1 MRKQILVVST
11 LTIVS
16 QLAALLKLWFTARIF
31 GVGAEL
37 DGYNL
42 ALVLPTLI
50 AGVMAG
56 VVQTGI
62 FPVRAAL
69 NAAGD
74 TQAVERF
81 ERATLLGMLALG
93 VVITLVLL
101 ACASFIVSAI
111 SQSATES
118 VQTSLRYAFPFLA
131 ILVAMNF
138 VGDSC
143 GFLLAMRD
151 RFAIAA
157 GAPLANGLLGASM
170 LAVWP
175 EGGLTN
181 LIAGTVLGLGLQVS
195 LCLWG
200 LKTTGFSLVGSL
212 PALDDV
218 KRQWIEMLRLGQWI
232 LPGVVFSNMVVALPM
247 VWVAKYGEG
256 AVSAFGYAYRLH
268 SSALQFLVMAS
279 STVILA
285 RFSDLV
291 AQNKIHAIRSIL
303 VKSTL
308 ISMAVGVVGT
318 LLVFTVG
325 ASLLHELFGGR
336 FDMDAAAHV
345 TKHWILLTVGIAF
358 AMMGNVFAKLWQ
370 AQGRPLLMSMLAGI
384 SLVVLF
390 VVHTLF
396 DHKFMEYSLSAG
408 LSAASIVSCIFG
420 FWYVR
425 YVAVHSNSGSM
436 RN

>member
-1 MRKQILVVST
+1 VVST
-11 LTIVS
+11 LTVIS
-16 QLAALLKLWFTARIF
+16 QLSALLKLWFTARIF
-31 GVGAEL
+31 GVGPEL

-56 VVQTGI
+56 VLQTGI

-69 NAAGD
+69 NASAD
-74 TQAVERF
+74 AQTVERF
-81 ERATLLGMLALG
+81 ERATLLGIAVLG
-93 VVITLVLL
+93 GVFTITLL
-101 ACASFIVSAI
+101 ACSSLIVNALT
-111 SQSATES
+111 QSSTES
-118 VQTSLRYAFPFLA
+118 VRTSLEFAFPALA

-138 VGDSC
+138 VGDCS
-143 GFLLAMRD
+143 GYLLAMRN

-157 GAPLANGLLGASM
+157 GAPLANGLLGAAL

-175 EGGLTN
+175 EGGLTT
-181 LIAGTVLGLGLQVS
+181 LIVGTVLGLALQVS

-200 LKTTGFSLVGSL
+200 LKKTGFSLFGPL
-212 PALDDV
+212 PALDKV
-218 KRQWIEMLRLGQWI
+218 KRQWGEMLSLGRWI

-291 AQNKIHAIRSIL
+291 AQNNIHAIKNIL

-308 ISMAVGVVGT
+308 ISIAVGLVGT
-318 LLVFTVG
+318 LLVFTIG

-336 FDMDAAAHV
+336 FDIDAATHV

-370 AQGRPLLMSMLAGI
+370 AQSRPLLMSILAGI
-384 SLVVLF
+384 SLVVLS

-396 DHKFMEYSLSAG
+396 DNEFMEYSLSAG
-408 LSAASIVSCIFG
+408 LTAASIVSCIFG

-425 YVAVHSNSGSM
+425 YVVVHSNSGGVRS
-436 RN
+436 

>member
-303 VKSTL
+303 AKSTL

-318 LLVFTVG
+318 LLVVTIG

-345 TKHWILLTVGIAF
+345 TKHWIFLTVGIPF
-358 AMMGNVFAKLWQ
+358 AMIGTVFAKLWQ
-370 AQGRPLLMSMLAGI
+370 AQKRPQLISIMAATSLMAFTLTYMSLNGLLG
-384 SLVVLF
+384 
-390 VVHTLF
+390 
-396 DHKFMEYSLSAG
+396 EYSIPLAVSASALAVVVMGVFFLG
-408 LSAASIVSCIFG
+408 LKNETAL
-420 FWYVR
+420 R
-425 YVAVHSNSGSM
+425 M
-436 RN
+436 QK

>member
-81 ERATLLGMLALG
+81 ERATLLGMLVLG
-93 VVITLVLL
+93 VVITVVLL

-118 VQTSLRYAFPFLA
+118 VQASLRYAFPFLA
-131 ILVAMNF
+131 ISVAMNF

-157 GAPLANGLLGASM
+157 GAPMVNGLLGACM

-218 KRQWIEMLRLGQWI
+218 KRQWMEMLRLGQWI

-291 AQNKIHAIRSIL
+291 AQNKIHAIRNIL
-303 VKSTL
+303 IKSTL

-318 LLVFTVG
+318 LLVFTIG
-325 ASLLHELFGGR
+325 ASLLHELLGGR
-336 FDMDAAAHV
+336 FDMDAATHV

-358 AMMGNVFAKLWQ
+358 AMIGTVFAKLWQ
-370 AQGRPLLMSMLAGI
+370 AQKKPQLISIMAATGLMVFTLTYMSLNGLMGEYSI
-384 SLVVLF
+384 SLAVSASALAVVVIGIFFL
-390 VVHTLF
+390 
-396 DHKFMEYSLSAG
+396 G
-408 LSAASIVSCIFG
+408 LKNETAL
-420 FWYVR
+420 R
-425 YVAVHSNSGSM
+425 M
-436 RN
+436 QK

>member
-303 VKSTL
+303 AKSTL

-318 LLVFTVG
+318 LLVVTIG

-336 FDMDAAAHV
+336 FDMDAATHV
-345 TKHWILLTVGIAF
+345 TKHWIFLTVGIPF
-358 AMMGNVFAKLWQ
+358 AMIGTVFAKLWQ
-370 AQGRPLLMSMLAGI
+370 AQKRPQLISIMAATSLMAFTLTYMSLNGLLG
-384 SLVVLF
+384 
-390 VVHTLF
+390 
-396 DHKFMEYSLSAG
+396 EYSIPLAVSASALAVVVMGVFFLG
-408 LSAASIVSCIFG
+408 LKNETAL
-420 FWYVR
+420 R
-425 YVAVHSNSGSM
+425 M
-436 RN
+436 QK